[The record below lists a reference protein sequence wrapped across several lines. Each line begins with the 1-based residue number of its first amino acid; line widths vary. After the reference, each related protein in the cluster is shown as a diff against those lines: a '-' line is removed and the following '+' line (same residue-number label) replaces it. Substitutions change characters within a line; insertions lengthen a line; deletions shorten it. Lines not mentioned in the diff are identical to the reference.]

1 MRGYGRVW
9 DGRADKG
16 EARRRKK
23 GRRTEEGR
31 REVGVPR
38 QNNGWTLVHCASFPE
53 DWTILAL
60 VLKVCDSKIQCSLSA
75 KL

>member
-1 MRGYGRVW
+1 M
-9 DGRADKG
+9 
-16 EARRRKK
+16 
-23 GRRTEEGR
+23 
-31 REVGVPR
+31 PR
-38 QNNGWTLVHCASFPE
+38 QNNRWTLVYCASFPE